1 MADKNNSKNGS
12 RFRIQTL
19 SLAVS
24 LLAPFGIYYALQ
36 AGSAVLGAVFFAILT
51 AAMGVVVFK
60 G

>member
-1 MADKNNSKNGS
+1 MAQNNKSNNGS
-12 RFRIQTL
+12 RFRIQTV

-36 AGSAVLGAVFFAILT
+36 AGSAILGAVFFAVLT
-51 AAMGVVVFK
+51 IAMAVVVFK